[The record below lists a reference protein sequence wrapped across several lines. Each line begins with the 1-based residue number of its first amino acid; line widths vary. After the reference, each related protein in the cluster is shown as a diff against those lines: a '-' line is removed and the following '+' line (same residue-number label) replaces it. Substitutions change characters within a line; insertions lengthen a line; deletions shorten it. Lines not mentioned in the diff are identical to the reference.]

1 MNAPNLLEGATIKSE
16 DARTT
21 SIPESAGTV
30 AAHDPNKDSTLG
42 VYKPKAKG
50 YPDATLGN
58 QQMPGGHGL
67 C

>member
-1 MNAPNLLEGATIKSE
+1 MNGPNLLEGATIKSE

-30 AAHDPNKDSTLG
+30 PAHDPNHVSTLG
-42 VYKPKAKG
+42 VYKPKPVKYG
-50 YPDATLGN
+50 DDSN
-58 QQMPGGHGL
+58 QVMPGGKGM

>member
-16 DARTT
+16 DSRTT
-21 SIPESAGTV
+21 SLPESAGTV
-30 AAHDPNKDSTLG
+30 AAHDPNHVSTLG
-42 VYKPKAKG
+42 VYKPKAVS

-58 QQMPGGHGL
+58 VNMPGGKGL